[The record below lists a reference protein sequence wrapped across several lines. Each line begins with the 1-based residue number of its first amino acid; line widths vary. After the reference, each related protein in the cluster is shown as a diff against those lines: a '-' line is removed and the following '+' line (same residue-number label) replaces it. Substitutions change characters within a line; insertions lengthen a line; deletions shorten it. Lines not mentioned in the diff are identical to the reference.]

1 MSTEDRKRR
10 RLAEREDLFLDTAA
24 ALLHE
29 RGFVG
34 LTMDRVAE
42 ATEYSKGTVY
52 QHFTSKED
60 LVTALICRSD
70 MIRVELFERALTF
83 TGTSRERAGA
93 IGAAA
98 EVFLGL
104 FPEHFRIEATLRV
117 ESLRAKASPTRRAE
131 LEASEKR
138 CLATG
143 FTVISEAVAAGDL
156 VLAPGDKPQNHT
168 FGLWCLYIGSF
179 LFHSQDFPLEEY
191 GIDPFGS
198 VLLRNANLLLDGMG
212 WRPLSHE
219 HDYVAARERAL
230 LEVFPDEARRCG
242 LLPDGPSPTARARR
256 RPDPS

>member
-10 RLAEREDLFLDTAA
+10 RLAEREALFLDTAA
-24 ALLHE
+24 RLLDE

-42 ATEYSKGTVY
+42 ATDYSKGTVY
-52 QHFTSKED
+52 QHFTNKED
-60 LVTALICRSD
+60 LVTALIHRSD
-70 MIRVELFERALTF
+70 LARVELFERALTF
-83 TGTSRERAGA
+83 QGNSRERAGA

-98 EVFLGL
+98 EVFLAL
-104 FPEHFRIEATLRV
+104 HPDHFRVEATLRV
-117 ESLRAKASPTRRAE
+117 DSLRAKASPARRAD
-131 LEASEKR
+131 LEACEQR

-143 FTVISEAVAAGDL
+143 FTVISEAVAAGEL
-156 VLAPGDKPQNHT
+156 ELAPGDKPQNHT
-168 FGLWCLYIGSF
+168 FALWCLYTGAF
-179 LFHSQDFPLEEY
+179 LFHSQEFPLEEF

-230 LEVFPDEARRCG
+230 REVFPDEARRAG
-242 LLPDGPSPTARARR
+242 LLPA
-256 RPDPS
+256 